1 MFLVLV
7 LLFPVAVLAALLAVE
22 AHLHRGRGLAGDA
35 WTSATLDRPELYGR
49 GRTRV
54 H

>member
-7 LLFPVAVLAALLAVE
+7 LLFPAAVLAALLAVE
-22 AHLHRGRGLAGDA
+22 AHLHCAPGLAGDA
-35 WTSATLDRPELYGR
+35 WMSAALDRPELYGK
-49 GRTRV
+49 GRNRV